1 MALIIAGFC
10 MKSSGK
16 SHLIR
21 NTIILIILLM
31 IFWLLLSG
39 HYDLMHLSFGVFSVI
54 LVMIINYPLRRRL
67 FAIEKE
73 RSATLSFSR
82 LQRLSFYIPWLLWQ
96 IVVSSV
102 QVAHVVLN
110 PRCPIDPALLR
121 FKTKLRNVSSKVI
134 LGNSIT
140 LTPGTITLEIEE
152 DEFLVHALMDISS
165 TGIIDGTLPG
175 QVAKLYEREPGQV
188 IYDVEIIKTAAGL

>member
-1 MALIIAGFC
+1 

-16 SHLIR
+16 SHLLR
-21 NTIILIILLM
+21 NTIILTILLM

-39 HYDLMHLSFGVFSVI
+39 HYDLMHISFGVFSVI
-54 LVMIINYPLRRRL
+54 LVMLMNYPLRRRL
-67 FAIEKE
+67 FAMEEE
-73 RSATLSFSR
+73 RSAALSFSR

-102 QVAHVVLN
+102 QVAYVVLH

-188 IYDVEIIKTAAGL
+188 ICDVQIIKTAAGL

>member
-1 MALIIAGFC
+1 MD
-10 MKSSGK
+10 SSGK
-16 SHLIR
+16 SHLLR
-21 NTIILIILLM
+21 NTIILTVLLM

-39 HYDLMHLSFGVFSVI
+39 HYDLMHISFGIFSVS
-54 LVMIINYPLRRRL
+54 LVMFINYPLRKQL
-67 FAIEKE
+67 LMIEK

-82 LQRLSFYIPWLLWQ
+82 LQGLSFYIPWLLWQ

-102 QVAHVVLN
+102 QVAYVVLH

-121 FKTKLRNVSSKVI
+121 FKTKLNNVSSRVI

-152 DEFLVHALMDISS
+152 DEFLVHALMDISC

-175 QVAKLYEREPGQV
+175 QVAKLYQRRPGQV
-188 IYDVEIIKTAAGL
+188 IGDVEIIKTAAGL